1 MSMNSTAAGRNPAS
15 IGSAFRAALPAV
27 LYGLRLSASVILA
40 LFVAYELELQNAFWA
55 GTSAAIVCQPS
66 LGASLRKGWFRAVG
80 TMIGAVAIVVLT
92 ALFPQSRFGM
102 LASLTLW
109 CGLCGFMAT
118 VLRDFA
124 GYAAALSGYTAAI
137 VFADALSAPN
147 DTFTLAVDRGTEIC
161 IGIVC
166 AGLVLTLTD
175 FGDARRRLGRAFAD
189 AIATVTSGLAATL
202 SPDPDFTA
210 IRDERRALVA
220 RVVVLHTSIDE
231 AIGESSEL
239 RSRRRTLQAGAE
251 GLFSAIASWR
261 GVANRL
267 ERATDE
273 GLREAVRGFLGVL
286 RGAAGSP
293 DDGVRRLLRTS
304 ASDMDTR
311 FLVDNLARSLLSL
324 RHAVEALG
332 LIEGTRSRI
341 RRPPRGRFLVP
352 DVLPA
357 IVNGLRVAIALA
369 AVELI
374 WIETA
379 WPSGP
384 TMVIFTAV
392 GVILFSP
399 RDAQAY
405 PLVLG
410 FAIGTTL
417 AAGLAAIVNFAVL
430 PTLDGFLALSL
441 VLAAALTPL
450 GAISTGTFWQAGFI
464 GMAMN
469 FVPLLA
475 PSNQPVYDPEAFL
488 NSALGIVAG
497 TIAAAASIRLMPPL
511 SPAYRTRRLLALT
524 LRDMRRLAAGRRRLD
539 RRAWTNLV
547 SQRLGA
553 LPPEAAPE
561 QHAQLITTLS
571 IGDAAIYLRR
581 PHRLAE
587 RASLERA
594 LDALALGE
602 VATSRSWFRRFAVA
616 EAGRPEGTHPTVM
629 RCRVAAALIIDA
641 LDQHA
646 AFFAAP
652 AGGRGLPSLA
662 ARRVADA
669 VH

>member
-1 MSMNSTAAGRNPAS
+1 MDSTVGSDGRRAS
-15 IGSAFRAALPAV
+15 IGSALRTALPAV

-40 LFVAYELELQNAFWA
+40 LFVAYELELENAFWA

-80 TMIGAVAIVVLT
+80 TMVGAVAIVVLT
-92 ALFPQSRFGM
+92 ALFPQNRFGM
-102 LASLTLW
+102 LASLILW

-118 VLRDFA
+118 ILRDFA

-137 VFADALSAPN
+137 VFADALNAPT
-147 DTFTLAVDRGTEIC
+147 DTFTLAVERGTEIC
-161 IGIVC
+161 LGIVC

-175 FGDARRRLGRAFAD
+175 FGDARRRLGLAFAD

-202 SPDPDFTA
+202 SAGPDFAA
-210 IRDERRALVA
+210 IRGARRALVA

-261 GVANRL
+261 GVANHL
-267 ERATDE
+267 ERAADDRLGETARSLLALLSGTTASPVD
-273 GLREAVRGFLGVL
+273 AVR
-286 RGAAGSP
+286 P
-293 DDGVRRLLRTS
+293 LLRTS

-311 FLVDNLARSLLSL
+311 FLIDNLARALLAL
-324 RHAVEALG
+324 QHAIEALG
-332 LIEGTRSRI
+332 LIQGSRV
-341 RRPPRGRFLVP
+341 RVRPPPRGRFLVP
-352 DVLPA
+352 DILPA
-357 IVNGLRVAIALA
+357 IVNGLRVAVALA
-369 AVELI
+369 IVVLI

-417 AAGLAAIVNFAVL
+417 AAGLAAVVNFAVL

-441 VLAAALTPL
+441 VLAAVLTPL
-450 GAISTGTFWQAGFI
+450 GAISTGSFWQAGFI

-475 PSNQPVYDPEAFL
+475 PSNEPVYDPASFL

-497 TIAAAASIRLMPPL
+497 TIAAAGAIRLMPPL
-511 SPAYRTRRLLALT
+511 SPGYRTRRLLALT
-524 LRDMRRLAAGRRRLD
+524 LRDMQGLAAGRRGLD

-553 LPPEAAPE
+553 LPPEATLE

-571 IGDAAIYLRR
+571 IGDAVIYLRR
-581 PHRLAE
+581 PHDLAE

-594 LDALALGE
+594 LAALAAGD
-602 VATSRSWFRRFAVA
+602 VATSRAWFRRFGVA
-616 EAGRPEGTHPTVM
+616 EAGRPEGARPTVM

-641 LDQHA
+641 LDQHT
-646 AFFAAP
+646 AFFATPPYRRAAPSAP
-652 AGGRGLPSLA
+652 AMSRPHAL
-662 ARRVADA
+662 
-669 VH
+669 H